1 MSTCACGRPGREFSY
16 SLPSGER
23 GTGSVCQVC
32 MSDDVVHSA
41 GVESAIA
48 MLRPKAQFSWAST
61 CVLAGLTQTF
71 CGQDAAAPTYTGNR
85 SMIVTFAD
93 WFADPEA
100 VQHGTC
106 EQCLLRLFMLGDSAK
121 IALERMGRRVEVVD
135 APDEAV
141 VS

>member
-1 MSTCACGRPGREFSY
+1 VSACACGRPGREFSY

-48 MLRPKAQFSWAST
+48 MLRPKAQSSWAST

-71 CGQDAAAPTYTGNR
+71 CGKDVMDPKFDGNK

-93 WFADPEA
+93 WMAEPEA

-121 IALERMGRRVEVVD
+121 IALERMGRRIEVVD